1 MSQDPTPF
9 FLLSDAPV
17 PAALQA
23 WVHSCH
29 SLLLPPAP
37 AGPALQEWMRV
48 PELGHC
54 WLVDGA
60 ELDAWRACV
69 DALRGAGWL
78 ENLPWALWLPE
89 PGMRDGNASLAWEQ
103 GAVEVFDAGQGA
115 DLVQDIQVLLQRL
128 RSPHGQAA
136 QLRRDRAEQKALRAS
151 LDNLPA
157 PIFIKNADGVYTE
170 ANQSFVDFL
179 GLSREQIIGK
189 TVYDVA
195 PPELAAIYADA
206 DQRLLASGTR
216 QIYDTQVRWA
226 DGSLREVT
234 FYKAVFH
241 GVDGAPAGQAGA
253 IFDITERKRMERRLR
268 TLAETDSLTGI
279 LNRRSFIEQ
288 AERRM
293 RDALAAQE
301 PVTVML
307 FDLDHFK
314 QINDLHG
321 HAAGDAV
328 LCHISSLVGH
338 LLRAEDMLARMGGD
352 EFAIMLHGALDGH
365 AVAERLPAVVAATP
379 MAQPPQHVACTISL
393 GALIIHPGQHSLD
406 SLLHQ
411 ADLALYE
418 AKNQGRNRSVVRDYR
433 LLSPV

>member
-1 MSQDPTPF
+1 MSLDSKPF
-9 FLLSDAPV
+9 FLLSDASVPV
-17 PAALQA
+17 ALQP
-23 WVHSCH
+23 WVRSSR
-29 SLLLPPAP
+29 SLSAPQLPAD
-37 AGPALQEWMRV
+37 AVLQDWMAQAD
-48 PELGHC
+48 LGCC

-60 ELDAWRACV
+60 QSSAWRACV
-69 DALRGAGWL
+69 DAMRVAGWL
-78 ENLPWALWLPE
+78 EGQPWALWLSQ
-89 PGMRDGNASLAWEQ
+89 PGLRELHAEIAWQQ
-103 GAVEVFDAGQGA
+103 GAVEVLEQAQGLEPNIRA
-115 DLVQDIQVLLQRL
+115 LLQRL
-128 RSPHGQAA
+128 RSPYGQTA
-136 QLRRDRAEQKALRAS
+136 QLRQDRTEQKALRVS

-157 PIFIKNADGVYTE
+157 PIFVKNADGIYTE
-170 ANQSFVDFL
+170 ANQAFIDFL

-195 PPELAAIYADA
+195 PPELAQVYADA
-206 DQRLLASGTR
+206 DQRLLAAGAR

-241 GVDGAPAGQAGA
+241 GADGAPAGQAGA

-293 RDALAAQE
+293 HDARAKQE
-301 PVTVML
+301 AVTIML

-314 QINDLHG
+314 QTNDSHG
-321 HAAGDAV
+321 HAAGDTL
-328 LCHISSLVGH
+328 LCHISQRVGQ

-365 AVAERLPAVVAATP
+365 TVAERLPAVVASSP
-379 MAQPPQHVACTISL
+379 MLHAGRHVAGTISL
-393 GALIIHPGQHSLD
+393 GAVIIHPGQHSLD

-418 AKNQGRNRSVVRDYR
+418 AKKQGRNCAVVRDYR
-433 LLSPV
+433 VLSPL

>member
-1 MSQDPTPF
+1 
-9 FLLSDAPV
+9 
-17 PAALQA
+17 
-23 WVHSCH
+23 
-29 SLLLPPAP
+29 
-37 AGPALQEWMRV
+37 MRV
-48 PELGHC
+48 
-54 WLVDGA
+54 
-60 ELDAWRACV
+60 
-69 DALRGAGWL
+69 AGWL
-78 ENLPWALWLPE
+78 EGLPWALWLSQ
-89 PGMRDGNASLAWEQ
+89 PGMRDLYAAVAWEQ
-103 GAVEVFDAGQGA
+103 GATEVFDAGQGTGLA
-115 DLVQDIQVLLQRL
+115 DSVHALLQRL
-128 RSPHGQAA
+128 RSPHGQTA
-136 QLRRDRAEQKALRAS
+136 QLRRDRTEQNALRAS

-157 PIFIKNADGVYTE
+157 PIFVKNADGVYTE
-170 ANQSFVDFL
+170 ANQAFIDYL

-195 PPELAAIYADA
+195 PPELARVYAEA
-206 DQRLLASGTR
+206 DQRLLASGAR

-226 DGSLREVT
+226 DGSQRDVT

-241 GVDGAPAGQAGA
+241 GVDGTPAGQAGA

-293 RDALAAQE
+293 RDARAAQE
-301 PVTVML
+301 AVTVML

-328 LCHISSLVGH
+328 LCHISKLVGH
-338 LLRAEDMLARMGGD
+338 LLRAEDILARMGGD

-365 AVAERLPAVVAATP
+365 AVAERLPSVVAATP
-379 MAQPPQHVACTISL
+379 MVHAGQHVACTISL

-418 AKNQGRNRSVVRDYR
+418 AKHLGRNRSMVRDYR
-433 LLSPV
+433 LLSPK

>member
-23 WVHSCH
+23 WVGSRH
-29 SLLLPPAP
+29 SLSL
-37 AGPALQEWMRV
+37 PALPADPAVQEWMRV
-48 PELGHC
+48 AELGHC
-54 WLVDGA
+54 WLVDGRDA
-60 ELDAWRACV
+60 HAWRSCV
-69 DALRGAGWL
+69 AALRSAGWL
-78 ENLPWALWLPE
+78 DGLPWALWLPE
-89 PGMRDGNASLAWEQ
+89 PGLRDSQASMAWEQ
-103 GAVEVFDAGQGA
+103 GAVEVFDAAQGEA
-115 DLVQDIQVLLQRL
+115 LANSVHALLQRL

-157 PIFIKNADGVYTE
+157 PIFIKNAAGVYTE

-195 PPELAAIYADA
+195 PPELAAVYADA
-206 DQRLLASGTR
+206 DQRLLASGAR

-226 DGSLREVT
+226 DGGLREVT

-241 GVDGAPAGQAGA
+241 GMDGAPAGQAGA

-314 QINDLHG
+314 QINDLQG

-328 LCHISSLVGH
+328 LCHISSVVGQ

-352 EFAIMLHGALDGH
+352 EFAIMLHGALDGQ

-379 MAQPPQHVACTISL
+379 MLQAGQPVACTISL

-433 LLSPV
+433 LLSPG